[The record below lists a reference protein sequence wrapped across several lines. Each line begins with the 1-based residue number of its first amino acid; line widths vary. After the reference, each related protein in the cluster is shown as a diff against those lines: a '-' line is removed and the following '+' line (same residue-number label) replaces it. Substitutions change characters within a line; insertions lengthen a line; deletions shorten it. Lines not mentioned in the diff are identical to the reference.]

1 MTSSIAQEASNG
13 DGTST
18 QTKPAKK
25 EHGLAVLREA
35 ESKGLISIVCDS
47 LYQGS
52 QLAHEMH
59 SLIYARDD
67 AEVANAQAQREQL
80 EEALTCLQTADHYLR
95 MLSDI
100 LDERVADSPATWPT
114 DLAP

>member
-1 MTSSIAQEASNG
+1 MTSSTAEKNTNG
-13 DGTST
+13 ISVET
-18 QTKPAKK
+18 QPAKK

-35 ESKGLISIVCDS
+35 ESRALISIACDS
-47 LYQGS
+47 LHQS
-52 QLAHEMH
+52 LQIAHQMH
-59 SLIYARDD
+59 SFIYARDD
-67 AEVANAQAQREQL
+67 TEVPDAPAQQQEL